1 VESEA
6 TKKPRAKFAR
16 VSQTDVPRHGLE
28 EAVRVARALEDHY
41 GGRSASPMD
50 VATSLDS
57 TPASSWFRM
66 VTGAAVA
73 YGLTDGAYNSPD
85 IQLTDLGRRVVAP
98 TKEGDDAT
106 ALREALLRPRV
117 MREFLQRYDRKKL
130 PPANIAQNVLASLGV
145 AKEATERTFEV
156 IRESAEH
163 AGALRTMKGDQWVDL
178 RGASVRSGPTYAE
191 HEAEHELDKEES
203 APLDAETP
211 TAPPREAPSPKV
223 VKPIFIGHG
232 KKKGPLDK
240 LEKILSS
247 FQIPYKVAITEPNLG
262 RPIPTKVKATIQEC
276 GSAIL
281 IFTRDEKFFD
291 ADGGEIWRPS
301 ENVVYELG
309 AVSYEYDD
317 RVVIFMEKGLEFPTN
332 FQSVGHIEFEEDS
345 IESKTMELMKELIG
359 FGLLKVTPA
368 S

>member
-1 VESEA
+1 VESQTNRKA
-6 TKKPRAKFAR
+6 RAKFVR
-16 VSQTDVPRHGLE
+16 VSQSDVPRHSLE

-41 GGRSASPMD
+41 GGGPASPMD

-66 VTGAAVA
+66 VTGAAIA
-73 YGLTDGAYNSPD
+73 YGLTEGGYNSNE
-85 IQLTDLGRRVVAP
+85 IQLTALGRRVVAP
-98 TKEGDDAT
+98 TAEGDDTA

-117 MREFLQRYDRKKL
+117 MREFLKKYDRKKL

-145 AKEATERTFEV
+145 AKEATERTYDV
-156 IRESAEH
+156 IRSSAAH
-163 AGALRTMKGDQWVDL
+163 ASALRTMKGDEWVDL
-178 RGASVRSGPTYAE
+178 RGSAARLASTVAE
-191 HEAEHELDKEES
+191 EEAPAEDVPEFADEEVP
-203 APLDAETP
+203 AT
-211 TAPPREAPSPKV
+211 PPRDVPTHKP

-232 KKKGPLDK
+232 KKKGPLEK

-247 FQIPYKVAITEPNLG
+247 FKIPYKVAITEPNLG

-291 ADGGEIWRPS
+291 AEGHEIWRPS

-309 AVSYEYDD
+309 AASYEYDD
-317 RVVIFMEKGLEFPTN
+317 RVVIFMEKGLEFPAN
-332 FQSVGHIEFEEDS
+332 FQSIGHIEFEEDS
-345 IESKTMELMKELIG
+345 IDAKTMELMKELIG

-368 S
+368 G